1 VRVYFLRHG
10 ESLSNAA
17 PETLALPEAEGDQLS
32 ERGELQA
39 KAAAEQ
45 IAGLGISRI
54 VCSPLRRAQQTA
66 VPLAE
71 LTGLQ
76 PETWDWIHEL
86 QEPSDYA
93 DLPRGEQELQR
104 WSNRMSNNA
113 ANPDFAAGDGESFN
127 DLLRRVERTRER
139 LVDDAVDHTLLVGH
153 GIFCRFMFA
162 LTLLGEELRPRHAD
176 RLWRIGSLNCGLST
190 FDHLAGDGTPDP
202 ADISGWRCVT
212 WMAPTIGPELATGT
226 GGVGP
231 GA

>member
-1 VRVYFLRHG
+1 MRVYFLRHG

-17 PETLALPEAEGDQLS
+17 PHTLALPEEEGDRLT

-39 KAAAEQ
+39 EAAAER
-45 IAGLGISRI
+45 IAELDVARI
-54 VCSPLRRAQQTA
+54 VCSPLGRARQTA
-66 VPLAE
+66 AVVGKYAGREPKI
-71 LTGLQ
+71 
-76 PETWDWIHEL
+76 WDWIHEL
-86 QEPSDYA
+86 REPSEYP
-93 DLPRGEQELQR
+93 DLPRVEQERQR
-104 WSNRMSNNA
+104 WSNRMA
-113 ANPDFAAGDGESFN
+113 DHDDPDFAPGDGESFN
-127 DLLRRVERTRER
+127 DLLHRVERARSQ
-139 LVDDAVDHTLLVGH
+139 LVADDVDRTLLVGH

-162 LTLLGEELRPRHAD
+162 LTLLGDSFGPRDAA

-190 FDHLAGDGTPDP
+190 FDHLSAAGSEDP

>member
-1 VRVYFLRHG
+1 MRVYLLRHG

-17 PETLALPEAEGDQLS
+17 PETLALPAAEGDRLS

-39 KAAAEQ
+39 DAAAER
-45 IAGLGISRI
+45 IAALGVSRI

-66 VPLAE
+66 APIARR
-71 LTGLQ
+71 TGLE
-76 PETWDWIHEL
+76 PETWDWIYEL
-86 QEPSDYA
+86 EEPSDYA
-93 DLPRGEQELQR
+93 ELPRREQELQR

-113 ANPDFAAGDGESFN
+113 SDPDFTAGDGESFN
-127 DLLRRVERTRER
+127 DLLGRVERTRER
-139 LVDDAVDHTLLVGH
+139 LVDDDIDHTLLVGH

-162 LTLLGEELRPRHAD
+162 RTLFGEQFGPRHAAW
-176 RLWRIGSLNCGLST
+176 LWRIGSLNCGLST
-190 FDHLAGDGTPDP
+190 FDHLAGGGSADP

-212 WMAPTIGPELATGT
+212 WMAPTIGPDLATGT